1 MSPSWITGVGDRR
14 VLRGRVLR
22 EKEEEIKGVGK
33 EEDGMEE
40 GKGTPLLIS
49 SPSGSQLPP

>member
-49 SPSGSQLPP
+49 SPSGSQLLL